1 MVSNSAGVG
10 FFHAGVDST
19 EEHAESSMVSHK
31 YLAMLKVDRAL
42 EMPVRLRT
50 SMLMFDDEAAKYL
63 TSSIRTG
70 LAQCWS
76 WVTLFSQRYC
86 DAENSRNQAYI
97 DHVRRLEQR
106 IECKD
111 EAMRLAVGGEFD
123 AVGKLEYYLL
133 RSLGLSS
140 GHLVIDVGCGSGRL
154 AQQLAGDTSIRY
166 VGTDVVPRL
175 LEAARTARRS
185 GMIENSV
192 WLKASGSRVR
202 TMWPISSRSSLFS
215 PTSPTRRVFYISGR
229 QRAA

>member
-1 MVSNSAGVG
+1 
-10 FFHAGVDST
+10 
-19 EEHAESSMVSHK
+19 
-31 YLAMLKVDRAL
+31 
-42 EMPVRLRT
+42 MP
-50 SMLMFDDEAAKYL
+50 
-63 TSSIRTG
+63 G
-70 LAQCWS
+70 
-76 WVTLFSQRYC
+76 
-86 DAENSRNQAYI
+86 NSRNQAYI

-154 AQQLAGDTSIRY
+154 ARQLASDTSIRY

-175 LEAARTARRS
+175 LEAARTE
-185 GMIENSV
+185 MIGNSV

-215 PTSPTRRVFYISGR
+215 PTSPTRRVFYISRR

>member
-1 MVSNSAGVG
+1 
-10 FFHAGVDST
+10 
-19 EEHAESSMVSHK
+19 
-31 YLAMLKVDRAL
+31 
-42 EMPVRLRT
+42 MP
-50 SMLMFDDEAAKYL
+50 
-63 TSSIRTG
+63 G
-70 LAQCWS
+70 
-76 WVTLFSQRYC
+76 
-86 DAENSRNQAYI
+86 NSRNQAYI

-154 AQQLAGDTSIRY
+154 ARQLASDTSIRY

-175 LEAARTARRS
+175 LEAARTAAGRNDWEFRL
-185 GMIENSV
+185 
-192 WLKASGSRVR
+192 LKVSGSRVR

-215 PTSPTRRVFYISGR
+215 PTSPTRRVFYISRR